1 MPRGGRGDLEASIP
15 SSVTQVEGLF
25 EFFFLTPPFK
35 FGIGGSIEDP
45 MELLLPNSQTM
56 MIKHQGDLWLQAGAS
71 F

>member
-15 SSVTQVEGLF
+15 SLVTQVEGLF
-25 EFFFLTPPFK
+25 EFFFFDSTLQ
-35 FGIGGSIEDP
+35 IWNRGSIEGP